1 VTARL
6 FKYIKDIDSE
16 GGERRDVQAIAREI
30 QSKLT
35 EEGCFTLLCW
45 LIPQLLDS
53 DDLCDETLCLLA
65 DVAEEHE

>member
-1 VTARL
+1 MSLAGWA
-6 FKYIKDIDSE
+6 E
-16 GGERRDVQAIAREI
+16 GEDVQAIAREI

-35 EEGCFTLLCW
+35 GEGYFTLLCW